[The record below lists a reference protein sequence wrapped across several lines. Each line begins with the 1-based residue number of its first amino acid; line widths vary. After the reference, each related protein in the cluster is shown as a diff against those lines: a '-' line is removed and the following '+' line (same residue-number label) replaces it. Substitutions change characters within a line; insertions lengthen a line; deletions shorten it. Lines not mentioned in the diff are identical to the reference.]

1 MDLDLSPKEAEKA
14 QRKGKKSGDTTLNPL
29 YIYIYIYTRHCASH
43 FTWVIT
49 TVPTT
54 NDKDTIRVPI

>member
-1 MDLDLSPKEAEKA
+1 MKEAEKA
-14 QRKGKKSGDTTLNPL
+14 QGKGKKSGDTTLNPL
-29 YIYIYIYTRHCASH
+29 YTYARHCVSH

-54 NDKDTIRVPI
+54 NGKDTIRIPI